1 MGSLRYKILRDL
13 WSHKARTLQVMLII
27 GIGSAS
33 IGMILGT
40 RNLVIPMMQKMWT
53 GMNPA
58 MINVF
63 VGLPIDEDEL
73 ITVGHIDGVTE
84 YEGFNS
90 ATVEWRVNP
99 DDEWE
104 QGTLTARTDFSNQNM
119 NRLELVNGEWPSG
132 KIVAVGQDALIFGI
146 PDNAPVTMRI
156 DNKEYQVQTSGKIY
170 DQMVAPAQ
178 FGGTAQFYVDQDY
191 YEYLVGDKDF
201 GRLLIKAAAWD
212 EDKVTELADRID
224 DRLRRMGY
232 DSGRWITDPNK
243 HFFQDSLDGIFML
256 LGILGLFALI
266 LGLLLVYN
274 TITSIISAQTDQIG
288 VMKAIGARTGQIA
301 RFYLVVVIIYGL
313 LSLLVSLPLSILG
326 GWAISSWLINSFGAD
341 PGSFTVDPISLI
353 LASSIALLAPMLVA
367 LFPIFSAARITVRE
381 AISTYGLSAGV
392 GLLEKILT
400 RIKFIS
406 RLAILT
412 VSSTFR
418 HKRRV
423 VMLELALV
431 MSALVFMMVVS
442 VRDSVSYT
450 IKDVLFEILDTNI
463 TFILTDPERIETTEE
478 LTMKFPGIEAVEMW
492 GLTGASIR
500 LKGSEATDDD
510 EQVQVMGVPLPT
522 DAYGYQLRGGRWL
535 DPNDTYAIVLNKK
548 LAEDEGIKVGD
559 WVTVRYSEKKERDF
573 QVVGL
578 IFDPIL
584 TTFTLVNRDVL
595 LHDTGSSGKAQSLW
609 IKTKESG
616 VEAEESIARALREY
630 YNENGME
637 VSAQRGIFGIGSDST
652 TATAN
657 QFVQQ
662 FNFLLVLLGIMAVVI
677 GAVGSIALSG
687 ALSLSVMER
696 RREIGVMRAI
706 GASSW
711 TIFKMFI
718 GEGLILGW
726 LSWAIAV
733 PLSIPAGKMMASVLG
748 SAFQIDILYKFEPTG
763 IILWFMIITFLS
775 IVASWLPAR
784 SATQISVR
792 ESLAYQ

>member
-63 VGLPIDEDEL
+63 VGPAIDENEL
-73 ITVGHIDGVTE
+73 ITVGHIDGVNE

-90 ATVEWRVNP
+90 ATVEWRVKP
-99 DDEWE
+99 EDEWE
-104 QGTLTARTDFSNQNM
+104 QGTLTARTDFSDQNM
-119 NRLELVNGEWPSG
+119 NRLELVDGGWPSG
-132 KIVAVGQDALIFGI
+132 KIAAVGQDALIFGI
-146 PDNAPVTMRI
+146 PDNAPITMRI
-156 DNKEYQVQTSGKIY
+156 DNKEYPVQTSGKIY

-201 GRLLIKAAAWD
+201 GRLLIKAVEWD

-224 DRLRRMGY
+224 DRLRRMGH

-256 LGILGLFALI
+256 LGILGGFALV

-274 TITSIISAQTDQIG
+274 TITSIISSQTDQIG

-341 PGSFTVDPISLI
+341 PGSFTVDPISLLI
-353 LASSIALLAPMLVA
+353 ASSIALLAPMVVA
-367 LFPIFSAARITVRE
+367 LFPIFTAARITVRE

-406 RLAILT
+406 RLVILT

-423 VMLELALV
+423 LMLELALV

-463 TFILTDPERIETTEE
+463 TFILTDPERIETTEA
-478 LTMKFPGIEAVEMW
+478 LTMEFPGIEAVEMW
-492 GLTGASIR
+492 GLSNATIR
-500 LKGSEATDDD
+500 LRGVEATDDD

-522 DAYGYQLRGGRWL
+522 DAYGYQLRAGRWL
-535 DPNDTYAIVLNKK
+535 DPKDTYAIVLNKK
-548 LAEDEGIKVGD
+548 LAEDEEIEVGD
-559 WVTVRYSEKKERDF
+559 WITVRYSEKKERDY

-584 TTFTLVNRDVL
+584 TTFTLVNRDAL
-595 LHDTGSSGKAQSLW
+595 LHDTGSSGRAQSLW

-616 VEAEESIARALREY
+616 VEVEESMAKALRQY
-630 YNENGME
+630 YAENGIE

-733 PLSIPAGKMMASVLG
+733 PLSIPAGRLMASVLG

-775 IVASWLPAR
+775 VVASWLPAR
-784 SATQISVR
+784 SATKISVR